1 MKEENNILAK
11 VNHRDG
17 LTVPDGYFADFAAS
31 MAAKLPDRPELE
43 NPAAVLPKRSFWQT
57 VRPYTYMAAMFCGVW
72 CLIKMLSM
80 MAATEQEITFENDP
94 ILAEATANDEIVEE
108 FVIEDISQSDIYE
121 TWMENYTDADSVALA
136 ELLLPD
142 SLIH

>member
-1 MKEENNILAK
+1 
-11 VNHRDG
+11 
-17 LTVPDGYFADFAAS
+17 
-31 MAAKLPDRPELE
+31 
-43 NPAAVLPKRSFWQT
+43 
-57 VRPYTYMAAMFCGVW
+57 MFCGVW

-80 MAATEQEITFENDP
+80 MAAPEQEITFENDP
-94 ILAEATANDEIVEE
+94 ILAEAAANDEIVEE

-121 TWMENYTDADSVALA
+121 TWMENYTDADSAALA